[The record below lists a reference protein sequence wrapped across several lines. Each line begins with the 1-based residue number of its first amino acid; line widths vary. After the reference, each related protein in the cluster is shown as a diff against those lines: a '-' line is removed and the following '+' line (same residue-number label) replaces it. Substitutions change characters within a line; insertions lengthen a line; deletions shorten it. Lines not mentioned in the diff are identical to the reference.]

1 MEGQKDSRLHL
12 FTPNGLGLM
21 ALVAFLIGM
30 DSMLVSPLVPVM
42 TTTVHVSAHWG
53 GLLVTTYALAYGVSA
68 PLFGPISDHVGRK
81 PVLIAGLVV
90 FAFSTALTGWG
101 GTFWELLV
109 FRGLAG
115 IGGAVVMPTLFAL
128 VGDRVPYE
136 RRGQA
141 MGLVM
146 GAFLS
151 ASVIGVPIASFLA
164 YSSTWRTPF
173 WVVGALAGLVAVGA
187 GIMATPRAPRQTNL
201 VPLGSLYRRQFRT
214 ALTQMPVF
222 WALFSAFLWMA
233 GLYGMFAY
241 IGIYYTHNFHLNVA
255 EIGLIVMIAGFG
267 NMMGNIFGGRWSDK
281 LGKRRVMG
289 IASVVAAGSVVGLS
303 LLTQGLVAAIGL
315 QVLWNVAL
323 GSGSTTLT
331 ALVSE
336 LSPSIRG
343 AILSLNSSAM
353 YLGATVATAAGAM
366 LLATG
371 GFVRVGV
378 LCGLAAL
385 AVGPIIRYGVQ
396 DHRARAEVSPLE

>member
-1 MEGQKDSRLHL
+1 MEGQKDSRLHV

-146 GAFLS
+146 GAFCIWS
-151 ASVIGVPIASFLA
+151 NKNG
-164 YSSTWRTPF
+164 
-173 WVVGALAGLVAVGA
+173 
-187 GIMATPRAPRQTNL
+187 
-201 VPLGSLYRRQFRT
+201 QFGHRFS
-214 ALTQMPVF
+214 PV
-222 WALFSAFLWMA
+222 
-233 GLYGMFAY
+233 
-241 IGIYYTHNFHLNVA
+241 
-255 EIGLIVMIAGFG
+255 
-267 NMMGNIFGGRWSDK
+267 
-281 LGKRRVMG
+281 
-289 IASVVAAGSVVGLS
+289 
-303 LLTQGLVAAIGL
+303 
-315 QVLWNVAL
+315 
-323 GSGSTTLT
+323 
-331 ALVSE
+331 
-336 LSPSIRG
+336 
-343 AILSLNSSAM
+343 
-353 YLGATVATAAGAM
+353 
-366 LLATG
+366 
-371 GFVRVGV
+371 
-378 LCGLAAL
+378 
-385 AVGPIIRYGVQ
+385 
-396 DHRARAEVSPLE
+396 